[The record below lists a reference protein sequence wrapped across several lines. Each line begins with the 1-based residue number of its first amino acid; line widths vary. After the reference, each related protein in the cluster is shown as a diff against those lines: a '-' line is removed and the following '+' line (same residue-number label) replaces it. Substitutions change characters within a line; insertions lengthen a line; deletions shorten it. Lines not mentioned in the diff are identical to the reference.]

1 MVGESVGGI
10 EGNDVLGAPVWVEPL
25 TNVGYAVDGAR
36 VGETE
41 GVVVGATVGTSVGVT
56 VGGYVGDTEGCAVF
70 HLARYF
76 RRRLISG
83 AFIPISLSSA
93 SVASLS
99 PSHSSYPA

>member
-41 GVVVGATVGTSVGVT
+41 GVAVGATVGTSVGDG
-56 VGGYVGDTEGCAVF
+56 VGKMVGTIEGNAVLGAPVFLEAVVSVGYAVDGLRVGKPEGV
-70 HLARYF
+70 
-76 RRRLISG
+76 G
-83 AFIPISLSSA
+83 
-93 SVASLS
+93 VAILG
-99 PSHSSYPA
+99 P